1 MIDLRSDTVTKPSE
15 AMRRAMANAEVG
27 DDVFEEDPTV
37 RRLEETTAALLGFDA
52 ALFTPT
58 GTMAN
63 QISLRLLAPPS
74 SEVLLEARAHI
85 LHYEMAG
92 MAALS
97 GLLPRPIPSADGRMK
112 VADVLAAI
120 RPKNSYT
127 SRTAALAIENTHN
140 MWGGRVQRRSDVEP
154 LLAAAREAGLR
165 VHLDGA
171 RLWNAAAALGQSE
184 ASLAAGFDTV
194 SVCYSKGLG
203 APAGSAVVSS
213 AERIAE
219 ARRIRKLFG
228 GGMRQVG
235 VLAAAG
241 EVALAHRPRLPEDHA
256 RARRLAEALGV
267 PEDSVDS
274 NIVLYETGDPAAF
287 CAALKE
293 RGVLAA
299 PVGPTTV
306 RFVTHRDVGDA
317 DIDKAIAVVGKL
329 IPIP

>member
-1 MIDLRSDTVTKPSE
+1 
-15 AMRRAMANAEVG
+15 
-27 DDVFEEDPTV
+27 
-37 RRLEETTAALLGFDA
+37 
-52 ALFTPT
+52 
-58 GTMAN
+58 
-63 QISLRLLAPPS
+63 
-74 SEVLLEARAHI
+74 
-85 LHYEMAG
+85 

-97 GLLPRPIPSADGRMK
+97 GLLPRPIPTTDGRLK
-112 VADVLAAI
+112 AADVVAAI

-127 SRTAALAIENTHN
+127 SRTSALAIENTHN

-154 LLAAAREAGLR
+154 LLAAAKNAGLK

-171 RLWNAAAALGQSE
+171 RLWNAAVALGQSE

-213 AERIAE
+213 AERISE

-235 VLAAAG
+235 VLAAAA
-241 EVALAHRPRLPEDHA
+241 EVALAHRPRLAEDHA
-256 RARRLAEALGV
+256 RARRLAGALGV
-267 PEDSVDS
+267 PAEKVDS
-274 NIVLYETGDPAAF
+274 NIVLYETGDPAGF
-287 CAALKE
+287 CSRLKE

-317 DIDKAIAVVGKL
+317 DIERAIGVLGEL
-329 IPIP
+329 TPIP